1 MPAFVG
7 ILLLAP
13 LLAVLIGIYQ
23 FAATRVPR
31 TPAQQRFDRIVAVVA
46 VFATLVVAAIAYQT
60 APAARGPI
68 WPHVYA
74 ALGGFF
80 TMLVALGLGWW
91 RRPTAQQ

>member
-13 LLAVLIGIYQ
+13 LLAVLIGIYHY
-23 FAATRVPR
+23 AATRAPR
-31 TPAQQRFDRIVAVVA
+31 TPAQQRYDRIVAVVA
-46 VFATLVVAAIAYQT
+46 VIATLAVAAIAYQT

-80 TMLVALGLGWW
+80 TMLAVLGLGWW
-91 RRPTAQQ
+91 RRPAARQ

>member
-1 MPAFVG
+1 MPAFVA

-13 LLAVLIGIYQ
+13 LLAVLIGIYC
-23 FAATRVPR
+23 FAAARTAR
-31 TPAQQRFDRIVAVVA
+31 TPGQRRYDLVVAIVAVL
-46 VFATLVVAAIAYQT
+46 ATLVVASLAFQT

-80 TMLVALGLGWW
+80 SMLAVLGLGWW
-91 RRPTAQQ
+91 RR

>member
-1 MPAFVG
+1 MPAFVA

-13 LLAVLIGIYQ
+13 LLAVLIGIYH
-23 FAATRVPR
+23 FAATRAPR
-31 TPAQQRFDRIVAVVA
+31 TPRQRRYDLMVTVAA
-46 VFATLVVAAIAYQT
+46 VLSTLVVAAVAFQT

-80 TMLVALGLGWW
+80 SMLAVLGLGWW
-91 RRPTAQQ
+91 RR

>member
-1 MPAFVG
+1 MPAFVA

-13 LLAVLIGIYQ
+13 LLAVLIGIYH
-23 FAATRVPR
+23 FAATRAPR

-46 VFATLVVAAIAYQT
+46 VLATLAVAAIAFQT
-60 APAARGPI
+60 APLARGPI

-80 TMLVALGLGWW
+80 TMLAVLGLGWW
-91 RRPTAQQ
+91 RRPAAQQ